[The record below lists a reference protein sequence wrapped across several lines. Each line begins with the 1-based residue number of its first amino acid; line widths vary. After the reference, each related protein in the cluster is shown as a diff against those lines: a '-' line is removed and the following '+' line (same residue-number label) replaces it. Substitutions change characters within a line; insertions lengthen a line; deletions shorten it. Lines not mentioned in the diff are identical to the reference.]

1 MTKLTAPD
9 LDALIEQIRT
19 FLADAPKG
27 KPHEGYRYGELLSQA
42 AAALVQLREENARLT
57 EAYGLNPTDPMATA
71 CSAALKR
78 AERAE
83 AEVARL
89 TETTTHITWDAQGC
103 RLVNG
108 RLGHEH
114 SAPTVNVQLSGDAE
128 YWKDRAERAEARIAE
143 LHDNGTRLR
152 EAADSWKEEAQ
163 RNQRL
168 VAELEAER
176 DALAGT
182 ISQQIDALQRLVCE
196 RDMLNADAERYR
208 FIRSPLAGDSGV
220 VQKELWV
227 EFCYKTC
234 REDKMDALIDGAM
247 RLLRYHIDAAKE
259 KP

>member
-1 MTKLTAPD
+1 MTPAE
-9 LDALIEQIRT
+9 LDALIEHLINAERRLT
-19 FLADAPKG
+19 VAFAKVGVDSSVLNDM
-27 KPHEGYRYGELLSQA
+27 RLLSNA
-42 AAALVQLREENARLT
+42 AIALRKQGDALVQLREENARLRD
-57 EAYGLNPTDPMATA
+57 EL
-71 CSAALKR
+71 ALMGHPPAQIQKLERR

-83 AEVARL
+83 AELARGKAGAEKELTDTTERLANAEAEVARL
-89 TETTTHITWDAQGC
+89 KADAIEWQDC
-103 RLVNG
+103 ALVMQ
-108 RLGHEH
+108 
-114 SAPTVNVQLSGDAE
+114 T
-128 YWKDRAERAEARIAE
+128 
-143 LHDNGTRLR
+143 
-152 EAADSWKEEAQ
+152 
-163 RNQRL
+163 
-168 VAELEAER
+168 ER